1 MSVQCSTSKYG
12 LGTEE
17 ETKLTGDE
25 GCPEAGA
32 KFLHFVCDGRR
43 AHFAVSPL
51 HHFAGRDFGMAWG
64 RRLLQTAVRFT
75 CGCHILEAL
84 ADVGTGTAAEAFVAG
99 TLFSKVV
106 EH

>member
-1 MSVQCSTSKYG
+1 MPRGGGKVPALCLRWQKSSLCSEST
-12 LGTEE
+12 
-17 ETKLTGDE
+17 
-25 GCPEAGA
+25 
-32 KFLHFVCDGRR
+32 
-43 AHFAVSPL
+43 L